1 MKEKEISVFFG
12 PNIKLLRTRRKK
24 SQDEVASAIGIKR
37 TSLSGY
43 ELGSSE
49 PNFETLIRFSN
60 YFKVSV
66 NKLLQLDLSTVRESV
81 LAELEKGYDMDIT
94 GTHLRILATTV
105 DNENNENIEL
115 VPIAAKAGYTDGYAD
130 PAFIKVLPTFQLPF
144 LSRQRKYRT
153 FPISGDS
160 MPPVS
165 DGSWVT
171 GEYLQNWKMLKNGFP
186 YIIITKD
193 DGIVFK
199 LVYNHVEENG
209 NLLLCSTNPEY
220 EPYEVPISEV
230 LEIWKFVNY
239 MSNELPEPNIAKDNL
254 AQSVLK
260 LQQEIAQLKLKF
272 KED

>member
-1 MKEKEISVFFG
+1 MNGKEIKVFFG
-12 PNIKLLRTRRKK
+12 SNIKLLRTRRKR
-24 SQDEVASAIGIKR
+24 SQDEVATALDIKR
-37 TSLSGY
+37 SSLSGY
-43 ELGSSE
+43 ELGTSE
-49 PNFETLIRFSN
+49 PNIETIIRFSN

-66 NKLLQLDLSTVRESV
+66 DKILQVDLSTLRESA
-81 LAELEKGYDMDIT
+81 LSQLEKGYDFDIT

-105 DNENNENIEL
+105 DKDNNENIEL
-115 VPIAAKAGYTDGYAD
+115 IPVSAKAGYADGYAD
-130 PAFIKVLPTFQLPF
+130 PAYIKVLPTFQLPF
-144 LSRQRKYRT
+144 LARERKYRT

-171 GEYLQNWKMLKNGFP
+171 GEYVQNWKMLKNGFP

-199 LVYNHVEENG
+199 LVHNHVEENG

-239 MSNELPEPNIAKDNL
+239 ISGDLPEPNLTKDRL
-254 AQSVLK
+254 AESVLK